1 MKKRKKIILLHMFS
15 YYDLKQEGSKVY
27 DFKVFRNYIST
38 IRNRLIT
45 VYDVNDRL
53 EKINELCKESLDSY
67 IRCKLIVLVSIGSS
81 IVG

>member
-1 MKKRKKIILLHMFS
+1 MKERKKIILLHTFS
-15 YYDLKQEGSKVY
+15 YYDLKQEGSKAY
-27 DFKVFRNYIST
+27 DFKLFRNYIST

-67 IRCKLIVLVSIGSS
+67 IRCKLIVLVSRGSS

>member
-1 MKKRKKIILLHMFS
+1 MKERKKIILLHTFS